1 MDFVSAEYAVQL
13 PTADLLY
20 SNPYDALVTSDT
32 TGGWVDVEMVD
43 ERTCDHLSY
52 QQPVV
57 DWQIWLTQ
65 DDRRLPCQLQITYKT
80 APGQPVTRVV
90 FHDWNAAPAISD
102 ATFQPAVPDGYKR
115 IKVMRHATV
124 TYDAEQEQK
133 EQGR

>member
-1 MDFVSAEYAVQL
+1 
-13 PTADLLY
+13 
-20 SNPYDALVTSDT
+20 
-32 TGGWVDVEMVD
+32 
-43 ERTCDHLSY
+43 
-52 QQPVV
+52 
-57 DWQIWLTQ
+57 
-65 DDRRLPCQLQITYKT
+65 
-80 APGQPVTRVV
+80 VTRVV